1 MFNKKNY
8 QLENILFHQYTC
20 PKEKVFQIQRNT
32 WSRNAL
38 RVVSSEWDEN

>member
-8 QLENILFHQYTC
+8 QLENILLFC